1 MSLSFFVLSDD
12 EPTFP
17 GLISSDVFNMGNG
30 MVMHVE
36 RRNSC
41 NQDGTPKHF
50 HPAAGTLVYVL
61 DGTSQSKSTGD
72 WKEYNK
78 NEYWFE
84 RSDWVHGGEEDTPSL
99 PEGTCQ
105 KLLVIRVAEEGKDH
119 TIFATTEGAVKF
131 HKGLKGRTFIS
142 VLPVL
147 EAAE

>member
-1 MSLSFFVLSDD
+1 
-12 EPTFP
+12 
-17 GLISSDVFNMGNG
+17 

-61 DGTSQSKSTGD
+61 DGTSQSKSSGD
-72 WKEYNK
+72 WQNYSK

-84 RSDWVHGGEEDTPSL
+84 RSDWVHGGEADIPSL

-105 KLLVIRVAEEGKDH
+105 QLLVVRVAEEGKDH
-119 TIFATTEGAVKF
+119 TV
-131 HKGLKGRTFIS
+131 FID
-142 VLPVL
+142 
-147 EAAE
+147 

>member
-1 MSLSFFVLSDD
+1 MKKLLSISLMSLSFFALSDD

-84 RSDWVHGGEEDTPSL
+84 RSDWVHCLRE
-99 PEGTCQ
+99 
-105 KLLVIRVAEEGKDH
+105 LVKN
-119 TIFATTEGAVKF
+119 F
-131 HKGLKGRTFIS
+131 
-142 VLPVL
+142 
-147 EAAE
+147 

>member
-1 MSLSFFVLSDD
+1 M
-12 EPTFP
+12 
-17 GLISSDVFNMGNG
+17 FNLGNG

-61 DGTSQSKSTGD
+61 DGTSQSKSSGD
-72 WKEYNK
+72 WKNYSK

-84 RSDWVHGGEEDTPSL
+84 RSDWVHGGEADTPSL

-105 KLLVIRVAEEGKDH
+105 QLLVVRVAEEGKDH
-119 TIFATTEGAVKF
+119 TV
-131 HKGLKGRTFIS
+131 FID
-142 VLPVL
+142 
-147 EAAE
+147 

>member
-1 MSLSFFVLSDD
+1 MLYYFSIRRNYQMKKILSISLMSLSFFALSDD

-105 KLLVIRVAEEGKDH
+105 ELLVIRVADEGKEH
-119 TIFATTEGAVKF
+119 TIF
-131 HKGLKGRTFIS
+131 ID
-142 VLPVL
+142 
-147 EAAE
+147 

>member
-1 MSLSFFVLSDD
+1 MYKYFLLTFFISFSIFADD

-17 GLISSDVFNMGNG
+17 GLVSSEVFNLGNG

-61 DGTSQSKSTGD
+61 DGTSQSKSSGD
-72 WKEYNK
+72 WKNYSK

-84 RSDWVHGGEEDTPSL
+84 RSDWVHGVRQIRHHY
-99 PEGTCQ
+99 Q
-105 KLLVIRVAEEGKDH
+105 KELANNFWLLELQKRVK
-119 TIFATTEGAVKF
+119 TT
-131 HKGLKGRTFIS
+131 LYLLIS
-142 VLPVL
+142 VFKKALF
-147 EAAE
+147 